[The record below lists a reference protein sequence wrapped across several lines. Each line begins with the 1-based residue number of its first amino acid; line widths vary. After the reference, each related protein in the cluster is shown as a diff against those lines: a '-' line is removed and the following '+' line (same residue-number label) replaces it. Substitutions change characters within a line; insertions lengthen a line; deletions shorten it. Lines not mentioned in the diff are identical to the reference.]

1 MFFTLRSCFKLST
14 TWEKKRDCYKP
25 CERMLM
31 HNKLVFEVFGL
42 NREDCHYSETKLY
55 NNKTELEESCFIKN
69 FLQVKETK
77 K

>member
-1 MFFTLRSCFKLST
+1 
-14 TWEKKRDCYKP
+14 
-25 CERMLM
+25 M

-77 K
+77 NNKRLY